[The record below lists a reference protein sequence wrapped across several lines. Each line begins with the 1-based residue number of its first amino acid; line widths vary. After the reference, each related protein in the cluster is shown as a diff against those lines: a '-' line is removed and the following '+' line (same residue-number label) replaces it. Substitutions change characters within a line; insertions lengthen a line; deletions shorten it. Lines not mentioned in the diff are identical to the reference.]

1 MKIISNT
8 LDFELNTDTAVAL
21 GKFDGLHVG
30 HRRLF
35 QEILAKKE
43 QGLSP
48 CVMTFDPS
56 PAVFFGFSDGKEL
69 TTREEKRE
77 LFARMGV
84 DILVEFPMTKET
96 ASMSADQ
103 FVRDVLVNRMH
114 TRWIA
119 AGTDVSF
126 GDKGAG
132 NEALL
137 QKLAGELGYEV
148 KTIDKLKVEDTEV
161 SSSYVRSLVES
172 GQMERAAKFLGMPYT
187 IMGTV
192 EHGKKLGRK
201 LGMPTVNL
209 IPPASKLLPPNG
221 VYFSQVIVQG
231 KKYHAIS
238 NIGCKPTVSEEKIVG
253 IESFLYDFD
262 RDIYGEKIEV
272 QLQAFKRPEMR
283 FENVEQLKSQMEA
296 DIAEGRK
303 FHLSGI
309 SGEDQGYI

>member
-1 MKIISNT
+1 MRIISNT

-43 QGLSP
+43 QGLSS
-48 CVMTFDPS
+48 CVLTFDPS

-96 ASMSADQ
+96 ASMPGDQ
-103 FVRDVLVNRMH
+103 FVREVLVNRIH
-114 TRWIA
+114 TRWIV
-119 AGTDVSF
+119 AGTDISF

-137 QKLAGELGYEV
+137 QKLAGELGYGV
-148 KTIDKLKVEDTEV
+148 TTIDKLKVEDKEV
-161 SSSYVRSLVES
+161 SSSYVRSLIES
-172 GQMERAAKFLGMPYT
+172 GQMERAEKFLGMPYT
-187 IMGTV
+187 VIGSV

-209 IPPASKLLPPNG
+209 IPPVKKLLPPNG
-221 VYFSQVIVQG
+221 VYFSHVIVQG
-231 KKYHAIS
+231 RKYNAIS
-238 NIGCKPTVSEEKIVG
+238 NIGFKPTVSKEKILG

-262 RDIYGEKIEV
+262 RDIYGERIEL
-272 QLQAFKRPEMR
+272 QLPAFKRPEMR
-283 FENVEQLKSQMEA
+283 FENVEQLKAQMEA

-303 FHLSGI
+303 FHLEVAGI
-309 SGEDQGYI
+309 F